1 MENTKPT
8 KPKEHFVLVYNNDF
22 DEACQNHLTAMD
34 AYVYVTMK
42 LMAGNIYCSSTL
54 YATTDSV
61 CAYTFTRYAR
71 DMPQKFV
78 NELRQSL
85 NRISENGFILNK
97 VDFDNHPM
105 RYIYDISIVREKDK
119 NVTTSSDGW
128 KSNPY
133 TLIPISAYN
142 KIFAAFGLSEI
153 IKVRIFYFYIKLS
166 SLIGYKTG
174 VCTYSLDVIAE
185 KTNFSVK
192 TVQTYIK
199 LLENYAVLA
208 VYHMGKNIY
217 CHANYPTNVLGQ
229 YYNKDIVLK
238 YGKSVFDAYC
248 MQYKLDKNGRRK
260 KSDDQQASA

>member
-1 MENTKPT
+1 MEKNKS
-8 KPKEHFVLVYNNDF
+8 KEHFLVVYNNDF
-22 DEACQNHLTAMD
+22 DESRQNHLNAMD

-42 LMAGNIYCSSTL
+42 LMAGNTYCSSTL
-54 YATTDSV
+54 YATADSV
-61 CAYTFTRYAR
+61 CAYTFTQYAR
-71 DMPQKFV
+71 NMPQKFV

-85 NRISENGFILNK
+85 KRIAENGFIPNK

-105 RYIYDISIVREKDK
+105 RYIYDIGVVRENDK
-119 NVTTSSDGW
+119 SVTKISDGY
-128 KSNPY
+128 KDAPY

-142 KIFAAFGLSEI
+142 KIFNAFGLSEI
-153 IKVRIFYFYIKLS
+153 MKVRIFYFYIKLS

-174 VCTYSLDVIAE
+174 VCIYSLDIIAE
-185 KTNFSVK
+185 KTNYSVN
-192 TVQTYIK
+192 TVQAYIK
-199 LLENYAVLA
+199 ILENYAVLT

-217 CHANYPTNVLGQ
+217 GHANYPTNVLGQ

-260 KSDDQQASA
+260 KSDDQQTPA